1 MVVTVRSTEL
11 HVVRRVVEQVLAQQ
25 VVLAVLS

>member
-1 MVVTVRSTEL
+1 MVVTARSMEL

-25 VVLAVLS
+25 GVPVERF